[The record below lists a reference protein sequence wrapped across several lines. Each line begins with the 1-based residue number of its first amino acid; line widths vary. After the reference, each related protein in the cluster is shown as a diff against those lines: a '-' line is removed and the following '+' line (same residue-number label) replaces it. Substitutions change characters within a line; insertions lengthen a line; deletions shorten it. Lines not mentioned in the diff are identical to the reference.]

1 MQFNSAS
8 YFQIGSSPLSA
19 RASFPIGIYILGVL
33 IIAAI
38 ITGIWVL
45 TKRIINYK
53 QSDEYFKKQLERV
66 TTQKDVKKFTETN
79 RLTPAM
85 SAMLWNM
92 CRDLKVPNINFLI
105 REAEKLEQLFRD
117 YYFQIKE
124 KGATPEEINTLFELT
139 FTVEKISAATKNL
152 LSTKQLPL
160 ESVVFYLTHESE
172 QFPLYVKINNN
183 DFVALEVPKFIIER
197 PNIKPPLL
205 ERLRFITKAQNGM
218 TYHFTSRA
226 MRYQTN
232 PDGKINLI
240 VKHSEDL
247 VNQAHRN
254 SKREF
259 LDTECLFSPAH
270 LIHTVENEKK
280 KNHNKEEDFV
290 VRPKEYEGRITNIS
304 SGGCCIKTTLP
315 IKEKQYLS
323 LRVPSLEL
331 HEHMIGIIRKT
342 RKLIDNY
349 YNLHIQ
355 FLKISLESKNRI
367 NTIAFKYEI

>member
-1 MQFNSAS
+1 MGSF
-8 YFQIGSSPLSA
+8 FQIGSGSPLDA
-19 RASFPIGIYILGVL
+19 RSGFPIGLFLFGVVL
-33 IIAAI
+33 MAVIV
-38 ITGIWVL
+38 GGFFFL
-45 TKRIINYK
+45 TKHLLDYK
-53 QSDEYFKKQLERV
+53 KSDKYIQKQLERI
-66 TTQKDVKKFTETN
+66 TNQKDVKKFSETY
-79 RLTPAM
+79 RLTQDM
-85 SAMLWNM
+85 SILLWDV
-92 CRDLKVPNINFLI
+92 CRTMKLPNINFLI
-105 REAEKLEQLFRD
+105 KQPEIVAAKFKE
-117 YYFQIKE
+117 YYFKIKE
-124 KGATPEEINTLFELT
+124 QNISAADLNLFFELN
-139 FTVEKISAATKNL
+139 FTLEKISATTKGL
-152 LSTKQLPL
+152 LSTKQFPL
-160 ESVVFYLTHESE
+160 ESVVFYLTQQSE
-172 QFPLYVKINNN
+172 QFPFYVKANTQ
-183 DFVALEVPKFIIER
+183 DYLALEIPKFMYDN
-197 PNIKPPLL
+197 PNLKPPVL

-270 LIHTVENEKK
+270 LVHTLENEKK
-280 KNHNKEEDFV
+280 KKHNSEEDFV

-323 LRVPSLEL
+323 LRVPSLDL

-342 RKLIDNY
+342 RKLLDNS

-367 NTIAFKYEI
+367 NAYAFKYEI

>member
-1 MQFNSAS
+1 MGSF
-8 YFQIGSSPLSA
+8 FQIGSGSPIDA
-19 RASFPIGIYILGVL
+19 RAGFPIGIFIVGVVVVATLVGGIIMLAKHLLDYKKSDKYI
-33 IIAAI
+33 
-38 ITGIWVL
+38 
-45 TKRIINYK
+45 
-53 QSDEYFKKQLERV
+53 QKQLERI
-66 TTQKDVKKFTETN
+66 TTQKDVKKFAETN
-79 RLTPAM
+79 RLTPQM
-85 SAMLWNM
+85 STLLWDI
-92 CRDLKVPNINFLI
+92 CKVQKIPNINYLI
-105 REAEKLEQLFRD
+105 KQPEVIADHCKQYYYKIKNQNISAEDLNLF
-117 YYFQIKE
+117 
-124 KGATPEEINTLFELT
+124 FELN
-139 FTVEKISAATKNL
+139 FTLEKISAATKNL
-152 LSTKQLPL
+152 LSTKQLPI
-160 ESVVFYLTHESE
+160 ESVVFYLTHQSE
-172 QFPLYVKINNN
+172 QFPFYVKANTN
-183 DFVALEVPKFIIER
+183 DFVALEIPKFMYDN
-197 PNIKPPLL
+197 PNLKPPVL

-232 PDGKINLI
+232 PDGKIYLI

-270 LIHTVENEKK
+270 LVHTVENEKK
-280 KNHNKEEDFV
+280 AKHNKEEDFV

-342 RKLIDNY
+342 RKLIDNS

-355 FLKISLESKNRI
+355 FLKISLEAKNRI

>member
-1 MQFNSAS
+1 MGSF
-8 YFQIGSSPLSA
+8 FQIGSGSPIDA
-19 RASFPIGIYILGVL
+19 RAGFPIGLFIAGVV
-33 IIAAI
+33 IIATI
-38 ITGIWVL
+38 VCGIWVL
-45 TKRIINYK
+45 TKHLMDYRK
-53 QSDEYFKKQLERV
+53 SDSYIQKQLERL

-79 RLTPAM
+79 RLTPEM
-85 SAMLWNM
+85 SILLWDVCKTM
-92 CRDLKVPNINFLI
+92 KLPNINYLI
-105 REAEKLEQLFRD
+105 KQPDILAEKFKE
-117 YYFQIKE
+117 YYYKIKSQNISAE
-124 KGATPEEINTLFELT
+124 DLNIFFELN
-139 FTVEKISAATKNL
+139 FTLEKISAATKSL
-152 LSTKQLPL
+152 LSTKQFPL
-160 ESVVFYLTHESE
+160 ESVVFYLTHQSE
-172 QFPLYVKINNN
+172 QFPFYVKANTADYI
-183 DFVALEVPKFIIER
+183 ALEIPKFMYEN
-197 PNIKPPLL
+197 PKLKPPVL

-232 PDGKINLI
+232 PDGKIYLI

-270 LIHTVENEKK
+270 LVHTLENEKK
-280 KNHNKEEDFV
+280 TKHNREEDFI

-323 LRVPSLEL
+323 LRVPSLDL

-342 RKLIDNY
+342 RKLIDNS

>member
-1 MQFNSAS
+1 MGSF
-8 YFQIGSSPLSA
+8 FQIGSGSPIDA
-19 RASFPIGIYILGVL
+19 RSGFPIGLFIVGVILVATL
-33 IIAAI
+33 VC
-38 ITGIWVL
+38 GIWIL
-45 TKRIINYK
+45 TKHLMDYK
-53 QSDEYFKKQLERV
+53 KSDKYIQKQLERL

-79 RLTPAM
+79 RLTPEM
-85 SAMLWNM
+85 STLLWDICKTM
-92 CRDLKVPNINFLI
+92 KLPNINYLI
-105 REAEKLEQLFRD
+105 KQPEIIAEKFKEYYYLIKNQNITAEDLNLF
-117 YYFQIKE
+117 
-124 KGATPEEINTLFELT
+124 FELN
-139 FTVEKISAATKNL
+139 FTIEKIVATTKGL
-152 LSTKQLPL
+152 LSTKQFPID
-160 ESVVFYLTHESE
+160 SVVFYLTQQSE
-172 QFPLYVKINNN
+172 QYPFYVKANTT
-183 DFVALEVPKFIIER
+183 DFISLEIPKFMFEN
-197 PNIKPPLL
+197 PNLKPPLL
-205 ERLRFITKAQNGM
+205 ERLRFITKSQNGM

-232 PDGKINLI
+232 PDGKIYLI

-270 LIHTVENEKK
+270 LVHTVENEKK
-280 KNHNKEEDFV
+280 KKHNQEEDFV

-323 LRVPSLEL
+323 LTVPSLEL

-342 RKLIDNY
+342 RKLIDNS

>member
-1 MQFNSAS
+1 MYDN
-8 YFQIGSSPLSA
+8 
-19 RASFPIGIYILGVL
+19 
-33 IIAAI
+33 
-38 ITGIWVL
+38 
-45 TKRIINYK
+45 
-53 QSDEYFKKQLERV
+53 
-66 TTQKDVKKFTETN
+66 
-79 RLTPAM
+79 
-85 SAMLWNM
+85 
-92 CRDLKVPNINFLI
+92 PNL
-105 REAEKLEQLFRD
+105 
-117 YYFQIKE
+117 
-124 KGATPEEINTLFELT
+124 
-139 FTVEKISAATKNL
+139 
-152 LSTKQLPL
+152 
-160 ESVVFYLTHESE
+160 
-172 QFPLYVKINNN
+172 
-183 DFVALEVPKFIIER
+183 
-197 PNIKPPLL
+197 KPPVL

-232 PDGKINLI
+232 PDGKIYLI
-240 VKHSEDL
+240 VNHSEDL

-270 LIHTVENEKK
+270 LVHTVENEKK
-280 KNHNKEEDFV
+280 AKHNKEEDFV

-331 HEHMIGIIRKT
+331 HEHIIGIIRKT
-342 RKLIDNY
+342 RKLIDNS

>member
-1 MQFNSAS
+1 MGS
-8 YFQIGSSPLSA
+8 YFQIGSGSPLDA
-19 RASFPIGIYILGVL
+19 RAGFPIGLFIVGVVL
-33 IIAAI
+33 VAAI
-38 ITGIWVL
+38 VGGIWVL
-45 TKRIINYK
+45 TKHLMDYRK
-53 QSDEYFKKQLERV
+53 SDKYIQKQLERL

-79 RLTPAM
+79 RLTPPM
-85 SAMLWNM
+85 SVLLWDICKTM
-92 CRDLKVPNINFLI
+92 KLPNINYLI
-105 REAEKLEQLFRD
+105 KQPEIIAQNFKEYYYKIKNQNISAEDLNLF
-117 YYFQIKE
+117 
-124 KGATPEEINTLFELT
+124 FELN
-139 FTVEKISAATKNL
+139 FTLEKISATTKSL
-152 LSTKQLPL
+152 LSTKQFPL
-160 ESVVFYLTHESE
+160 ESVVFYLTHQSE
-172 QFPLYVKINNN
+172 QFPFYVKANTN
-183 DFVALEVPKFIIER
+183 DYLALEIPKFMYEN
-197 PNIKPPLL
+197 PNLKPPVL

-232 PDGKINLI
+232 PDGKIYLI

-270 LIHTVENEKK
+270 LVHTLENEKK
-280 KNHNKEEDFV
+280 TKHNREEDFI

-323 LRVPSLEL
+323 LRVPSLDL

-342 RKLIDNY
+342 RKLIDNS

>member
-1 MQFNSAS
+1 MGSF
-8 YFQIGSSPLSA
+8 FQIGSGSPIDA
-19 RASFPIGIYILGVL
+19 RAGFPIGIFIVGVVVVATL
-33 IIAAI
+33 VGGIIM
-38 ITGIWVL
+38 L
-45 TKRIINYK
+45 TKHLLDYK
-53 QSDEYFKKQLERV
+53 KSDKYIQKQLERI
-66 TTQKDVKKFTETN
+66 TTQKDVKKFAETN
-79 RLTPAM
+79 RLTPQM
-85 SAMLWNM
+85 STLLWDI
-92 CRDLKVPNINFLI
+92 CKVQKIPNINYLI
-105 REAEKLEQLFRD
+105 KQPEVIADHCKQYYYKIKNQNISAEDLNLF
-117 YYFQIKE
+117 
-124 KGATPEEINTLFELT
+124 FELN
-139 FTVEKISAATKNL
+139 FTLEKISAATKNL
-152 LSTKQLPL
+152 LSTKQLPI
-160 ESVVFYLTHESE
+160 ESVVFYLTHQSE
-172 QFPLYVKINNN
+172 QFPFYVKANTN
-183 DFVALEVPKFIIER
+183 DFVALEIPKFMYDN
-197 PNIKPPLL
+197 PNLKPPVL

-232 PDGKINLI
+232 PDGKIYLI

-270 LIHTVENEKK
+270 LVHTVENEKK
-280 KNHNKEEDFV
+280 AKHNKEEDFV

-331 HEHMIGIIRKT
+331 HEHIIGIIRKT
-342 RKLIDNY
+342 RKLIDNS

>member
-1 MQFNSAS
+1 MGS
-8 YFQIGSSPLSA
+8 YFQIGSGSPLDA
-19 RASFPIGIYILGVL
+19 RAGFPIGLFIVGVVL
-33 IIAAI
+33 VALLVG
-38 ITGIWVL
+38 GIWML
-45 TKRIINYK
+45 TKHLLDYK
-53 QSDEYFKKQLERV
+53 KSDKYIQKQLERL
-66 TTQKDVKKFTETN
+66 TTQKDVKKFSEVN

-85 SAMLWNM
+85 QILLWDICKTM
-92 CRDLKVPNINFLI
+92 KMPNINYLI
-105 REAEKLEQLFRD
+105 KSPDIIAENFKQYYYKIKQQNISAEDLDLF
-117 YYFQIKE
+117 
-124 KGATPEEINTLFELT
+124 FELD
-139 FTVEKISAATKNL
+139 FTLEKISAATKGL
-152 LSTKQLPL
+152 LSTKQFPI
-160 ESVVFYLTHESE
+160 ESVVFYLTQQSE
-172 QFPLYVKINNN
+172 QFPFYVKANTP
-183 DFVALEVPKFIIER
+183 DFLALEIPKFMYDN
-197 PNIKPPLL
+197 PNLKPPVL

-270 LIHTVENEKK
+270 LVHTLENEKK

-342 RKLIDNY
+342 RKLIDNS

-367 NTIAFKYEI
+367 NAYAFKYEI